1 MIRLMEIGDL
11 DIVGEIVNGDWKNI
25 YSSYINPDL
34 LSLEGCKKRK
44 KEIEAEL
51 LSGSLANY
59 IYEDDG
65 IVKALLTFGQTA
77 DSDKSGAFEI
87 WRIYV
92 SQDFQG
98 VGIGKSLLTFAEKQ
112 AMLSGFQEI
121 IIWAFKENFKAVSFY
136 KHNGYVE
143 DKVMNLEIL
152 TVQKVY
158 GFAKGWKRV
167 DVQDSKRPGAL
178 RGGECGVF
186 A

>member
-98 VGIGKSLLTFAEKQ
+98 VGIGKSLLTLQKNRQ
-112 AMLSGFQEI
+112 CYLV
-121 IIWAFKENFKAVSFY
+121 FKKLLFG
-136 KHNGYVE
+136 H
-143 DKVMNLEIL
+143 
-152 TVQKVY
+152 
-158 GFAKGWKRV
+158 
-167 DVQDSKRPGAL
+167 L
-178 RGGECGVF
+178 RRISRQF
-186 A
+186 HFISTMDM

>member
-1 MIRLMEIGDL
+1 M
-11 DIVGEIVNGDWKNI
+11 
-25 YSSYINPDL
+25 
-34 LSLEGCKKRK
+34 
-44 KEIEAEL
+44 

-59 IYEDDG
+59 VYEDDG

-121 IIWAFKENFKAVSFY
+121 IIWAFKENFKAVLFY
-136 KHNGYVE
+136 KRNGYVE
-143 DKVMNLEIL
+143 DKVMNLGDPYCAEG
-152 TVQKVY
+152 VR
-158 GFAKGWKRV
+158 FCKRLEK
-167 DVQDSKRPGAL
+167 S
-178 RGGECGVF
+178 
-186 A
+186 

>member
-51 LSGSLANY
+51 LSGSLAND

-143 DKVMNLEIL
+143 DKVMNLGDPYCAEG
-152 TVQKVY
+152 VR
-158 GFAKGWKRV
+158 FCKRLEK
-167 DVQDSKRPGAL
+167 S
-178 RGGECGVF
+178 
-186 A
+186 

>member
-136 KHNGYVE
+136 KHG
-143 DKVMNLEIL
+143 KS
-152 TVQKVY
+152 
-158 GFAKGWKRV
+158 R
-167 DVQDSKRPGAL
+167 
-178 RGGECGVF
+178 C
-186 A
+186 

>member
-65 IVKALLTFGQTA
+65 
-77 DSDKSGAFEI
+77 
-87 WRIYV
+87 
-92 SQDFQG
+92 
-98 VGIGKSLLTFAEKQ
+98 
-112 AMLSGFQEI
+112 M
-121 IIWAFKENFKAVSFY
+121 
-136 KHNGYVE
+136 
-143 DKVMNLEIL
+143 
-152 TVQKVY
+152 
-158 GFAKGWKRV
+158 
-167 DVQDSKRPGAL
+167 
-178 RGGECGVF
+178 
-186 A
+186 